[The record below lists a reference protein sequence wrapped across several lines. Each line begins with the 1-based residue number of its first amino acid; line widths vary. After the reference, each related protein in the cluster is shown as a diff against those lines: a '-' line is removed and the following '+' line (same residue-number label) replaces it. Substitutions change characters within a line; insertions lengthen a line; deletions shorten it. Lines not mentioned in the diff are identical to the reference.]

1 MDGETGTLLTLIT
14 ILTSVVCGLSRVVGA
29 ILISIFVLI
38 IAFWDQIKAV
48 LLLAAIN

>member
-1 MDGETGTLLTLIT
+1 MAGENIDLLTLI
-14 ILTSVVCGLSRVVGA
+14 IALTSVVCGLSRVVGA
-29 ILISIFVLI
+29 ILISIFVLS

>member
-1 MDGETGTLLTLIT
+1 MAGENTDLLI
-14 ILTSVVCGLSRVVGA
+14 IIVGLTVLVCCLSRVVGA
-29 ILISIFVLI
+29 ILISILVLI

>member
-1 MDGETGTLLTLIT
+1 MAGENTDLLIFCFALT
-14 ILTSVVCGLSRVVGA
+14 IVVCGLSRVVGA